1 MYIYGKLIIY
11 STKRKDIKMDKKA
24 KLTFIFTIITW
35 LLVSSSSIL
44 FSNIIS
50 GWYGI
55 FIGLGVMLV
64 SLIIHLIARARNPK
78 LYLISSCINALAT
91 GIAMSSY
98 YAYAKIELPLDIL
111 GITLL
116 CYILLSYL
124 ICMGVYKIQSKKK
137 AAWLFGGLFLVLL
150 IITIAAWKSSSLFS
164 IAFFALIIV
173 FFYFLLEMKTF
184 HTTRNYLSDL
194 SLASFGIFF
203 LIAYIVIVLI
213 SDGDGLELIDFVG
226 DGGKQK
232 KKV

>member
-1 MYIYGKLIIY
+1 
-11 STKRKDIKMDKKA
+11 MDKKA
-24 KLTFIFTIITW
+24 KLTFIFSIITW

-203 LIAYIVIVLI
+203 LVAYIVIVLI

>member
-1 MYIYGKLIIY
+1 
-11 STKRKDIKMDKKA
+11 MDKKA
-24 KLTFIFTIITW
+24 KLTFIFSIITW

-203 LIAYIVIVLI
+203 LVAYIVIVLI

-226 DGGKQK
+226 DDGKQK

>member
-1 MYIYGKLIIY
+1 
-11 STKRKDIKMDKKA
+11 MDKKA
-24 KLTFIFTIITW
+24 KLTFIFSIITW

-98 YAYAKIELPLDIL
+98 DAYAKIELPLDIL

-203 LIAYIVIVLI
+203 LVAYIVIVLI

-226 DGGKQK
+226 DDGKQK